1 MFRHAD
7 YGSATYLGGVV
18 CGLLGVALAAITANE
33 AKRARNSLRKS
44 TAPGRVLSAGANK
57 TNYYGDVVGKIIDVA
72 FTTAN
77 GTRITFSEDVNDTYT
92 TQQEV
97 TVHYDPLHPRDT
109 ATVLAPRSAAFRLA
123 GYAVGALFFLA
134 IFVSAQFFGG

>member
-1 MFRHAD
+1 LFRHAD

-18 CGLLGVALAAITANE
+18 CGLFGVILAALTVNE
-33 AKRARNSLRKS
+33 IRRARNSMRKT
-44 TAPGRVLSAGANK
+44 TALGRVVAAGTNK

-77 GTRITFSEDVNDTYT
+77 GTRITFSEDVNDTYSV
-92 TQQEV
+92 QQEV
-97 TVHYDPLHPRDT
+97 TVHYDPLRPRDT
-109 ATVLAPRSAAFRLA
+109 ATVFAPRSAVLRLT
-123 GYAVGALFFLA
+123 GYTAATLFFLA